1 MEEKTMPIDTST
13 PIPIYYQI
21 KQEILKKI
29 TGGEV
34 KPGDRIESE
43 EKLAKRYEI
52 SRMTARHAVTQLVNE
67 GYLYRVHGK
76 GTFVCKPRV
85 EKSVATLTGF
95 ADDMKKKGFESHSD
109 VISLT
114 KMIPNDDILETLNLK
129 PNDEVYCL
137 IRVRYANKVEMSY
150 QECYLP
156 ADMFPEIDRYDF
168 SNHGLYET
176 INDKYE
182 IEPLHA
188 NQRMEA
194 RTATGK
200 IAEYLHVDD
209 GSPIFFVERITYEE
223 NQKPMELANSWHR
236 GDKYV
241 FEMKLYRE
249 S

>member
-1 MEEKTMPIDTST
+1 MAIDTST

-21 KQEILKKI
+21 KQEILEWI
-29 TGGEV
+29 NSGEL

-43 EKLAKRYEI
+43 EKLAKRHEI
-52 SRMTARHAVTQLVNE
+52 SRMTARHAVTQLVND

-95 ADDMKKKGFESHSD
+95 ADDMKKKGYTTHSD
-109 VISLT
+109 VISMT
-114 KMIPNDDILETLNLK
+114 KVTPDEDIQEILDLNSDDK
-129 PNDEVYCL
+129 AYCL
-137 IRVRYANKVEMSY
+137 IRVRYANKVAMSY
-150 QECYLP
+150 QESYLP
-156 ADMFPEIDRYDF
+156 ADMFPELDGYDF
-168 SNHGLYET
+168 INHGLYET
-176 INDKYE
+176 IGEKYK
-182 IEPLHA
+182 IEPMHA
-188 NQRMEA
+188 KQRMEA
-194 RTATGK
+194 RTTKGE
-200 IAEYLHVDD
+200 IAKYLQVDD

-223 NQKPMELANSWHR
+223 NDKPMEVAYSWHR